1 MFEEVSLKVSK
12 PSNSFVLFNHWDTA
26 EKSEDVTKVRAVKKE
41 HCEKVKEILVE
52 RLKVM
57 DEDTAEKRTF
67 FVSAREAF
75 ENCNP
80 QQKSLGECFVHE
92 LGLPLYVCVCVQAL
106 LALAYA
112 HVWCMHRYKP
122 CTYMYCCFICYCTEF
137 KVDSHSETAQKRRQ
151 REFENFESMLHVSS
165 LSPCIA
171 CVCAGACTCVCGL
184 MHVYSVCREGRRGEM
199 NRDRK

>member
-26 EKSEDVTKVRAVKKE
+26 EESEDVSTVRAVKRE

-75 ENCNP
+75 ENCQP
-80 QQKSLGECFVHE
+80 HQKELRRRHSEPVGEHCFVISYH
-92 LGLPLYVCVCVQAL
+92 
-106 LALAYA
+106 
-112 HVWCMHRYKP
+112 
-122 CTYMYCCFICYCTEF
+122 CT
-137 KVDSHSETAQKRRQ
+137 
-151 REFENFESMLHVSS
+151 
-165 LSPCIA
+165 
-171 CVCAGACTCVCGL
+171 
-184 MHVYSVCREGRRGEM
+184 
-199 NRDRK
+199 